1 MDQNLQQRLINIKR
15 EIQALKTAKKAG
27 LLLNVS
33 VYNDDDYVYSWF
45 YHKITYADG
54 IQPIILTRQNASK
67 WLTFFAPEGNEQY
80 FDVNVTT
87 GSSPLTLQSTRPITN
102 VEYIGNTPN

>member
-45 YHKITYADG
+45 YHKITYEDG

-67 WLTFFAPEGNEQY
+67 WITFFAPEGNEQY
-80 FDVNVTT
+80 FDVNATM
-87 GSSPLTLQSTRPITN
+87 GSAALRLQSTRPIVS
-102 VEYIGNTPN
+102 VEYVGSNP